1 MKKIVLTESQFDMV
15 TENQLLNESSE
26 RRSYDIMSKV
36 NGLKSGKPT
45 LDRSA
50 ASSVADQIYDAIKGM
65 GTDEDA
71 IKSALSQCQNMHD
84 VKAVI
89 NSFKQNT
96 GEDLYSW
103 LKGDLGTEYQWNYY
117 VLRPLRD
124 ALQTS
129 NTEKHFEVDEKAAED
144 QATAEKNAADEKPFL
159 DKFPCLKDEKGYTFR
174 RVKNGVLYFQ
184 NEANVGIKDYGIK
197 MDGTLY
203 YYKDSKWNQA
213 PEKASCQSAD
223 YQDIQEDMNYGG
235 IPSEKTAE
243 TEPKPEGS
251 TEPKPESGETTKPE
265 GGETT
270 KPEGG
275 ETTKPVVRTQ
285 LMTGN
290 DVTEIQQMLHDA
302 GFGEIV
308 GDVDGKLG
316 KRTLA
321 GIKEFFLGATRPKVE
336 AITLNS
342 KEAKIEEPKIEPAK
356 LMSKGAT
363 SLAESVKHF
372 KKLIK

>member
-36 NGLKSGKPT
+36 NGLKTGKPT
-45 LDRSA
+45 LNRSG
-50 ASSVADQIYDAIKGM
+50 ASSVADQIYDAIKGA

-103 LKGDLGTEYQWNYY
+103 LKGDLGTEYQWNFY

-129 NTEKHFEVDEKAAED
+129 NTEKHFEVDENAE
-144 QATAEKNAADEKPFL
+144 QNTADEKPFL
-159 DKFPCLKDEKGYTFR
+159 EKFPCLKDEKGYTFR

-184 NEANVGIKDYGIK
+184 NDANVGIKDYGIK
-197 MDGTLY
+197 MDGTMY

-223 YQDIQEDMNYGG
+223 YQDIQEALNYGG
-235 IPSEKTAE
+235 IPSDSNT
-243 TEPKPEGS
+243 EGS

-270 KPEGG
+270 KPEGE

-285 LMTGN
+285 LMTGS
-290 DVTEIQQMLHDA
+290 DVKEIQEILHKN

-308 GDVDGKLG
+308 GAVDGKLG

-336 AITLNS
+336 AITMKP
-342 KEAKIEEPKIEPAK
+342 KEVKMVDPKIETPK
-356 LMSKGAT
+356 LMSTGAT